1 MNKSN
6 ACPRLIRENGE
17 IKAQNI
23 DKGEGLAI
31 DTLKLDDT
39 ILNLPADTS
48 RMTLV
53 VNKTDY
59 IQKCP
64 VTCYKPPTKVTICSS
79 YNEFDIVQQHP

>member
-1 MNKSN
+1 
-6 ACPRLIRENGE
+6 
-17 IKAQNI
+17 
-23 DKGEGLAI
+23 
-31 DTLKLDDT
+31 LDDT